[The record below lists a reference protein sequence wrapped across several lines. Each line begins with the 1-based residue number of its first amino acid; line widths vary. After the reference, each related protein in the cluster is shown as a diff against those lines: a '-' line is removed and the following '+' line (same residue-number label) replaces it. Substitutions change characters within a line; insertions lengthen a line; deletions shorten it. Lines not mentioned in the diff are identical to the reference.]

1 MNNSKR
7 QSSMLN
13 MQRASSSSDATPLD
27 FTDQLY
33 PIYDKEEK
41 GISKVNS
48 IVFSSTQHNTD
59 TNYNTINSNNNSN
72 SSISNMERTSSHS
85 TLQDHLYSS
94 NDSGSN
100 VVNTS
105 NNSILDN
112 NNSGSYIAPD
122 SGFATQTTGNK
133 PQLNH
138 DGSNS
143 NLSLMNAGYRPSLYK
158 LNNNSSG
165 TLLPLQT
172 TISNVEFNNVRTS
185 VERSREKDHFHYLHH
200 NSEKP
205 KSLHKASSTA
215 TLSRLGKKDNKLTR
229 FFNKTVDKTKKKN
242 EEMTNSIL
250 GTSLT
255 SSSGSSAGTLTN
267 SILHGSGNI
276 MGSGS
281 GSGLSAKL
289 KKPSDL
295 SLQTNLMTSS
305 RLNSELK
312 SPLIRTSKEV
322 ERIASIGLASHDR
335 SKTSISSMTSS
346 APQSKSKHRH
356 YHHLLRSRK
365 DPTKSSSNSNSKVRT
380 ETEALYAFH
389 PSANGGGM
397 SVNELQQLI
406 QDLEKMGQTNAA
418 VSVDRDTVADETW
431 NLLTSLVNPLFLC
444 ERLKT
449 PVEEVNKLVYLH
461 LRFKTSQDRVSN
473 SNNSALSPVVSPT
486 IANAQLGLPAPH
498 FALDQFSPAGSISS
512 PANFSNV
519 VLSEICDFIKAGM
532 NHLMNQLYVDETTHE
547 VKLKRSIKLDMSLHS
562 SSTRSKNYT
571 LGNPTNIDFE
581 KGTAV
586 LWDYFYS
593 HIYFYLLGVF
603 LPIDNEI
610 DSILKSSSNSQINR
624 YGINGSSGTT
634 NGNGFK
640 CKNFVR
646 NMILTSFRDNI
657 VIPLF
662 EMDTPLDPE
671 RDRKRDIE
679 MSSVS
684 AISNISFSQN
694 SQSRSSIDRKRSNSK
709 VNSVNDASMNGS
721 SSMSNSVFGKSGTN
735 SLNSQNLNNGNLQIQ
750 HDYTQILSLLQCFTI
765 LCSIQSNDTNQKI
778 IENLLDQTKEKSRY
792 IEATI

>member
-1 MNNSKR
+1 
-7 QSSMLN
+7 
-13 MQRASSSSDATPLD
+13 MQRVSSSSDAPPLD

-33 PIYDKEEK
+33 PTYDKEEK

-48 IVFSSTQHNTD
+48 IIFSSTQHSTD
-59 TNYNTINSNNNSN
+59 VNNNINSNNNNN
-72 SSISNMERTSSHS
+72 SSSSMSKMERTSSHS

-94 NDSGSN
+94 NDSGGN
-100 VVNTS
+100 VGNTS

-112 NNSGSYIAPD
+112 TNSGNYVSPD
-122 SGFATQTTGNK
+122 LGFGTQATGNK
-133 PQLNH
+133 SQLNH
-138 DGSNS
+138 NSSNS
-143 NLSLMNAGYRPSLYK
+143 NLSMMNTGYRPSLYK

-185 VERSREKDHFHYLHH
+185 IERSREKDHYHYLHH

-205 KSLHKASSTA
+205 KSLHKASSSA

-242 EEMTNSIL
+242 EEMANSIL

-255 SSSGSSAGTLTN
+255 STSSGSGGTLTN
-267 SILHGSGNI
+267 SILHGSGNLI
-276 MGSGS
+276 GPGS

-305 RLNSELK
+305 RLNGESK
-312 SPLIRTSKEV
+312 SPLVRTSKEV

-406 QDLEKMGQTNAA
+406 QDLEKMGQTDAA
-418 VSVDRDTVADETW
+418 VSVDRDTVADEAW
-431 NLLTSLVNPLFLC
+431 SLLISLVNPLFKC

-461 LRFKTSQDRVSN
+461 LRLKTSQDRVTN
-473 SNNSALSPVVSPT
+473 SNNGVLSPVVSPT

-498 FALDQFSPAGSISS
+498 FALNQFSPASSIGSPVSS
-512 PANFSNV
+512 SNV
-519 VLSEICDFIKAGM
+519 VLNEVCDFIKVGM
-532 NHLMNQLYVDETTHE
+532 NHLMNQVYVDETTHE

-562 SSTRSKNYT
+562 SSIRSKNYT
-571 LGNPTNIDFE
+571 LANPTNIDFE

-593 HIYFYLLGVF
+593 DIYFYLLGVF

-610 DSILKSSSNSQINR
+610 DSILKNSSNSQTNH
-624 YGINGSSGTT
+624 YGINGSGTT

-640 CKNFVR
+640 RKNFVR

-662 EMDTPLDPE
+662 EMDTPLDPD
-671 RDRKRDIE
+671 RDRKRDTE

-709 VNSVNDASMNGS
+709 VNSVNDTSINGS
-721 SSMSNSVFGKSGTN
+721 SSMSNSAFGKNGTN
-735 SLNSQNLNNGNLQIQ
+735 SLNSQSVNNGSLQIQ
-750 HDYTQILSLLQCFTI
+750 YDYTQILSLLQCFTI